1 MQARLPL
8 WQRLVWLAAI
18 WIASVVAVGFASGVI
33 RLWLR

>member
-8 WQRLVWLAAI
+8 WQRVVWMVTI
-18 WIASVVAVGFASGVI
+18 WIASVVAVGFVSGLI

>member
-8 WQRLVWLAAI
+8 WQRLMWMAVI
-18 WIASVVAVGFASGVI
+18 WTASVVAVGFVSGVI

>member
-8 WQRLVWLAAI
+8 WQRLAWLVAI
-18 WIASVVAVGFASGVI
+18 WIASVVAGGFVSGVI